1 MKFLLTG
8 STGFLGSTILKA
20 LAEEEVYTL
29 GRQKCSISVDL
40 KHLPKELVLPK
51 VDFVIHIA
59 GKAHVVPKTLSE
71 GNDFFE
77 TNVVGTKNLLANL
90 ENGRLPKTFVFISS
104 VAVYGLATGNDISE
118 NADLLAKDPYG
129 RSKIEA
135 EAMIIEWAQ
144 KHAVKFLIL
153 RLPLIA
159 GLNPPGNLGSMI
171 NGIKKGFYFNI
182 GRGDAKK
189 SIVLASDIA
198 LLIKNLSENVQSG
211 IYNLTDG
218 YHPNFAELSR
228 CISAQLGGGGIPS
241 IPVNIATIL
250 AKFGDFIGGRTFFNS
265 KILIKLSSCLT
276 FDDSKARK
284 DLGWNP
290 MPVLQGFKIYENPQ

>member
-8 STGFLGSTILKA
+8 STGFLGSTIVKA
-20 LAEEEVYTL
+20 LAEKEVYTL

-40 KHLPKELVLPK
+40 RYLPRELVLPK

-71 GNDFFE
+71 ENDFFE

-90 ENGRLPKTFVFISS
+90 ENGRLPKAFVFISS

-118 NADLLAKDPYG
+118 NSDLLAKDPYG
-129 RSKIEA
+129 RSKIEV

-159 GLNPPGNLGSMI
+159 GMNPPGNLGSMI

-189 SIVLASDIA
+189 SVVMASDIG
-198 LLIKNLSENVQSG
+198 LLIKNLSENIQNG

-218 YHPNFAELSR
+218 YHPSFLELS
-228 CISAQLGGGGIPS
+228 IHLSKQLGKSNPFKL
-241 IPVNIATIL
+241 PYFLAKIL
-250 AKFGDFIGGRTFFNS
+250 ALIGDIIGPRFPINS
-265 KILIKLSSCLT
+265 IKLNKITSNLT
-276 FDDSKARK
+276 FNDSKARCE
-284 DLGWNP
+284 LGWRP
-290 MPVLQGFKIYENPQ
+290 SFVLEDFKIIESNQ

>member
-20 LAEEEVYTL
+20 LADEEVYTL
-29 GRQKCSISVDL
+29 GRNKSSFCVDL
-40 KHLPKELVLPK
+40 KQLSTKLVLPK
-51 VDFVIHIA
+51 VDIIVHIA
-59 GKAHVVPKTLSE
+59 GKAHCVPKTLSE
-71 GNDFFE
+71 GNEFFE

-104 VAVYGLATGNDISE
+104 VAVYGLATGNKISE

-135 EAMIIEWAQ
+135 EAMIVEWAQ
-144 KHAVKFLIL
+144 KHEVKYLIL

-159 GLNPPGNLGSMI
+159 GMNPPGNLGSMI

-182 GRGDAKK
+182 GQGDAKK

-198 LLIKNLSENVQSG
+198 QLIKNLSENIHSG

-218 YHPNFAELSR
+218 YHPSFFELSIN
-228 CISAQLGGGGIPS
+228 ISKQLGKS
-241 IPVNIATIL
+241 IPMNLPISIARLL
-250 AKFGDFIGGRTFFNS
+250 AFAGDFLGKKSPLDSDKLR
-265 KILIKLSSCLT
+265 KIISDLT

-284 DLGWNP
+284 ALGWKP
-290 MPVLQGFKIYENPQ
+290 TPVLTGFKISDTNS